1 MWPRIVD
8 LIEFVNSVLEERRRD
23 GEWQASLFA
32 DWVPG
37 IERHPSFF
45 ALIRALE
52 R

>member
-1 MWPRIVD
+1 MHD
-8 LIEFVNSVLEERRRD
+8 GVLLLHPERVGDD

-45 ALIRALE
+45 ALIRALA